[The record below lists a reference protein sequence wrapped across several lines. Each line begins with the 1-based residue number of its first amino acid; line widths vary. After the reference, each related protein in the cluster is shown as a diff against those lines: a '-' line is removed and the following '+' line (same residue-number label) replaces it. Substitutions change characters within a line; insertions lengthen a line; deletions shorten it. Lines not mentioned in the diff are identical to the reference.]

1 MRIHYLLFT
10 FLLVLLSPLAAFSQ
24 KINDPVT
31 YIRNGGI
38 CQYRCIGLRHKIG
51 TCGSPFKCCK

>member
-1 MRIHYLLFT
+1 
-10 FLLVLLSPLAAFSQ
+10 
-24 KINDPVT
+24 NEPVSC
-31 YIRNGGI
+31 IRNGGI